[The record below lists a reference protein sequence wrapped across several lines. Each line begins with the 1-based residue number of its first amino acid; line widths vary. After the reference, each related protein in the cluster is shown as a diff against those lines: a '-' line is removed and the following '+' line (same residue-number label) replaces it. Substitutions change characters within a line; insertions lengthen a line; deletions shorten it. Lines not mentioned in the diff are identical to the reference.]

1 MITVSQKNMIAFT
14 QVINIVAWV
23 IFVASL
29 PMPMERSSYSGPCPA
44 FGPCGYETVLGN
56 TFFFVLAPLF
66 ILTPDWSG
74 HLIEILVYW
83 LIGIG
88 EELVLLAPL
97 LDFLTPFWGRKVGAI
112 SSIIFLLFSVA
123 ANVAILAY
131 GVDSNLQLGGY
142 GFITDWLLSISSI
155 FPINVDFIMHQV
167 GDAAS
172 IFIKLNALTATA
184 NPAIREIPDSIG
196 KA

>member
-1 MITVSQKNMIAFT
+1 MITVSQKRMTAFT
-14 QVINIVAWV
+14 QVINIVAWI
-23 IFVASL
+23 IFVVSL

-56 TFFFVLAPLF
+56 TFFFVLVPVF

-97 LDFLTPFWGRKVGAI
+97 LDFLTPFWGRKLGAI
-112 SSIIFLLFSVA
+112 ASIIFLLLSVA

-142 GFITDWLLSISSI
+142 GFVQTGYYLLALSFLLMLTSSCIRLVTQLLSSS
-155 FPINVDFIMHQV
+155 
-167 GDAAS
+167 S
-172 IFIKLNALTATA
+172 
-184 NPAIREIPDSIG
+184 
-196 KA
+196 